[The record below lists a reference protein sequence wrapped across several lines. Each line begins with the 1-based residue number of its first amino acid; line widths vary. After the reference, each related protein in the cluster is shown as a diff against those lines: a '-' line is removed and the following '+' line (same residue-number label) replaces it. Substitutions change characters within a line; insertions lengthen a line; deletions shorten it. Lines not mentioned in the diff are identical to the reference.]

1 MAGRG
6 RGSPKLLSMAA
17 VLAPL
22 VAGSEAR
29 AQDEL
34 DEASLEE
41 LMGIPLSAPAKVAQP
56 VREAPSVGA
65 VVTREQIDTWGW
77 LTLNDVLFRQ
87 PGFAPAQDYERVTVS
102 ARGLFEGWN
111 NNHLSML
118 VDGVPFNNATNGFA
132 YTWDVVPMM
141 LVDSVEVI
149 RGPGSALY
157 GTSATNGV
165 VAVHTRPANNA
176 RPLDARV
183 RLGNAGTQIY
193 EAFGGYRLTPLELV
207 AGYAY
212 QRTAGNEYLSLD
224 GSGRVDAAGAP
235 QRFEVNDRHSS
246 HYLFAKLAARGAL
259 TGLSA
264 QVHLQAWKFQ
274 TGHGWLYVIPDE
286 AERANN
292 SEGRAWIRYC
302 PPAWLDD
309 RLQLELVAMGQRHR
323 KDYRIKYLPSGA
335 QLTLGGT
342 TITYPGG
349 VIEDIDTVAYD
360 LFTRAQVQYRAWRD
374 VTLLAGVEN
383 TLLAWGGD
391 RHHAANV
398 DLNAG
403 GTFMPFPSG
412 SFEPLRDSFEKL
424 GDHPVDNLSAF
435 AQVTTGRMFDRRVA
449 ATAGIRY
456 DVQFFDYVDIA
467 DPARP
472 TQHRS
477 FDQLSPRLA
486 AVVFPHD
493 TLALKLLLERAFRAP
508 SVSELL
514 VSNSLLGNSNTEN
527 LKPEQIS
534 TVTVAVDYTPSS
546 HLTLRGDWFYE
557 RFANQIA
564 FSATQ
569 NLSANLYTRSLTG
582 VELEALFDAPLRP
595 GVTMGG
601 FANYTLAHQLDETVQ
616 EPTITASDRLT
627 WAPAHVANAGLSLQV
642 GPVTVSTQGHLQGR
656 VYRRDS
662 DRLATGMPTAF
673 AALRPESVAPWFRL
687 DARVAYRPGPWG
699 RVSVQGSNL
708 TDSDGSLV
716 KIGNY
721 PFDYRIEGIRVL
733 AVLELTANLGP

>member
-1 MAGRG
+1 MAV
-6 RGSPKLLSMAA
+6 LTIAA
-17 VLAPL
+17 VAMVPAP
-22 VAGSEAR
+22 AR
-29 AQDEL
+29 AQGEL
-34 DEASLEE
+34 DEASLED
-41 LMGIPLSAPAKVAQP
+41 LMGIPVSAPAKVAQP

-65 VVTREQIDTWGW
+65 VVTREQIETWGW

-87 PGFAPAQDYERVTVS
+87 PGFAPAQDYERVTVG

-111 NNHLSML
+111 NNHLLML

-132 YTWDVVPMM
+132 YTWDVLPLMM
-141 LVDSVEVI
+141 ADTVEVI

-165 VAVHTRPANNA
+165 VAVHTRAPDNQ

-193 EAFGGYRLTPLELV
+193 ELHGGYRLTPLDIV
-207 AGYAY
+207 AGYAF
-212 QRTAGNEYLSLD
+212 QRTEGNEYQSLD
-224 GSGRVDAAGAP
+224 GSGRVDAGGAP
-235 QRFEVNDRHSS
+235 QRFEVNDQHSS
-246 HYLFAKLAARGAL
+246 HYLYGKLSARGAL

-292 SEGRAWIRYC
+292 SEARAWIRYR

-309 RLQLELVAMGQRHR
+309 RLELELVALAQRHR

-335 QLTLGGT
+335 VFAGT
-342 TITYPGG
+342 TYPTG
-349 VIEDIDTVAYD
+349 VIEDIDTVAND
-360 LFTRAQVQYRAWRD
+360 LFARAQVQYRVWRD
-374 VTLLAGVEN
+374 VALLAGVEN
-383 TLLAWGGD
+383 TLLVWGKD
-391 RHHAANV
+391 RSHTANV
-398 DLNAG
+398 DLNTG
-403 GTFMPFPSG
+403 GTFAPFPNG
-412 SFEPLRDSFEKL
+412 AFQPLRDSFEKL
-424 GDHPVDNLSAF
+424 DGQPVDNLSAF

-472 TQHRS
+472 SRHRS
-477 FDQLSPRLA
+477 IDQLSPRLA
-486 AVVFPHD
+486 LVAFPHD
-493 TLALKLLLERAFRAP
+493 RLALKLLLERAFRAP

-514 VSNSLLGNSNTEN
+514 VANSLLGNSNTED
-527 LKPEQIS
+527 LKPEQIT
-534 TVTVAVDYTPSS
+534 TVTAAADFTASP

-564 FSATQ
+564 FSPTL

-582 VELEALFDAPLRP
+582 VELEAMFDAPLRP
-595 GVTMGG
+595 GWILGG
-601 FANYTLAHQLDETVQ
+601 FANYTLAHQLSETVQ

-627 WAPAHVANAGLSLQV
+627 WAPEHVANAGLSLQV
-642 GPVTVSTQGHLQGR
+642 GPVTLSSQGHLQGR

-662 DRLATGMPTAF
+662 DRLSGGMPTAF
-673 AALRPESVAPWFRL
+673 AALRPESVAPSFRL
-687 DARVAYRPGPWG
+687 DARVAYRPSRWM
-699 RVSVQGSNL
+699 RVSVQGTNL
-708 TDSDGSLV
+708 TDSEGQLV
-716 KIGNY
+716 KIGNF

-733 AVLELTANLGP
+733 AVLELTARLGP